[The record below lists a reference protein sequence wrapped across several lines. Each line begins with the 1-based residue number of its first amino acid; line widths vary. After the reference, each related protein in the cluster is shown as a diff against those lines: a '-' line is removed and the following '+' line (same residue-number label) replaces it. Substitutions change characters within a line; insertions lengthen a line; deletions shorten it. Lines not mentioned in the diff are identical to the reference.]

1 MDASKIVIDSG
12 GVIYVFPEDGSVI
25 SVIEQPEVTSFAWSM
40 SASDDILMAGAP
52 FNLQGQGIYHLQCC
66 LMCYIFPLVYLY
78 SHEQGY
84 SINRIINPPKP
95 TTVFGYSL
103 ACEGRNMVISMGS
116 AGKVFV
122 HPK

>member
-52 FNLQGQGIYHLQCC
+52 FNLQGQGISSAMLLDVLHISFSL
-66 LMCYIFPLVYLY
+66 
-78 SHEQGY
+78 S
-84 SINRIINPPKP
+84 
-95 TTVFGYSL
+95 VFTRTRL
-103 ACEGRNMVISMGS
+103 
-116 AGKVFV
+116 
-122 HPK
+122 